1 MYDFIFISYV
11 ELCAI
16 PTFQKSMYLDS
27 LTLMNFSL
35 SNDLDTSLP
44 QTGWYG
50 ARLGILVG
58 NFGDPFG
65 LAFHNLI
72 SGISIRFQTKSV
84 GKILYNIIDHLEES
98 TENVNRCILVCLN
111 KISTLSFKQPMTQ
124 DLKSKIS

>member
-44 QTGWYG
+44 QIGQYRTGL
-50 ARLGILVG
+50 RILVG

-65 LAFHNLI
+65 LTFHNLI
-72 SGISIRFQTKSV
+72 SGISIKFQTKYV
-84 GKILYNIIDHLEES
+84 GEILCCIINHLEES
-98 TENVNRCILVCLN
+98 IKNLNRCI
-111 KISTLSFKQPMTQ
+111 
-124 DLKSKIS
+124 